1 MTSLANGQSLPPIAA
16 RNLDGETV
24 AIADLTA
31 GSWSVVLLY
40 RGHW

>member
-1 MTSLANGQSLPPIAA
+1 MLDNGTQLPPIDAKDIAGNAVVAA
-16 RNLDGETV
+16 DT
-24 AIADLTA
+24 TA